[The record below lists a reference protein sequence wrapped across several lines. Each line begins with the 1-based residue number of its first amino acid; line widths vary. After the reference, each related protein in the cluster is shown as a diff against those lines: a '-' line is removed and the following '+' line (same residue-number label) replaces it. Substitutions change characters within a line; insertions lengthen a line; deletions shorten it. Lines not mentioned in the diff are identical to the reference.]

1 MHLGTQLL
9 AHATSTGKVLLV
21 ALNLQKQK
29 KWVAN
34 YGLKGLAPYTVQD
47 GT

>member
-1 MHLGTQLL
+1 MHLGTQLPADADLIGKFLL
-9 AHATSTGKVLLV
+9 A

-29 KWVAN
+29 WGAKC
-34 YGLKGLAPYTVQD
+34 GLKGLAPYTVQD